1 MLVKLKQF
9 SMVEVEAE
17 AFGDLDKP
25 DLYHEFYSVT
35 SGEPA
40 SQSSAPLTGSMVPF
54 GMRLLLAEL
63 PQNLNRP
70 HEAVDRLSRVLFVV
84 RKILRGQSDRES
96 VAARLWQRREVQ
108 VLHSIV
114 NCAILQ
120 KVIFKFPM
128 HSYRCNS
135 KFQNMY
141 PGFFFGH
148 FEKTQANHSK
158 TQ

>member
-1 MLVKLKQF
+1 
-9 SMVEVEAE
+9 
-17 AFGDLDKP
+17 
-25 DLYHEFYSVT
+25 
-35 SGEPA
+35 
-40 SQSSAPLTGSMVPF
+40 MVPF

-70 HEAVDRLSRVLFVV
+70 HEAIDRLSRELFVV

-120 KVIFKFPM
+120 KVIFKAFFPL
-128 HSYRCNS
+128 HSYSCNS

-141 PGFFFGH
+141 LFCATVFHQLLKIQDLQWYG
-148 FEKTQANHSK
+148 E
-158 TQ
+158 

>member
-1 MLVKLKQF
+1 
-9 SMVEVEAE
+9 
-17 AFGDLDKP
+17 
-25 DLYHEFYSVT
+25 
-35 SGEPA
+35 
-40 SQSSAPLTGSMVPF
+40 MVPF

-70 HEAVDRLSRVLFVV
+70 HEAIDRLSRVLFVV

-141 PGFFFGH
+141 PGFFWTFRKKLKQIIQKLNNLSTKK
-148 FEKTQANHSK
+148 FFVKTSK
-158 TQ
+158 RTSNQFTNILLQTFQKF